1 MVGTWLAF
9 GGVDLHLLQTVVVVF
24 LGRNVPLDLR
34 VWSAVEETTFL
45 FHLSFVDTFVD
56 LHREIVHILRR
67 SGSISTSNLV
77 LDLILQSSIELCRD
91 GFVVPAGLNYQS
103 LELGLVFRYRSA
115 LLDGLESPFGFHLF
129 VAIAERCLQFLKQL
143 VLGGEDGTAGWFHRV
158 LVVFQIIFQMRLDP
172 LPSGSS
178 QVRHDE
184 QEFLFVGAE
193 LVRVHVDVYATSNLE
208 GF

>member
-77 LDLILQSSIELCRD
+77 LDLILQSSIELR
-91 GFVVPAGLNYQS
+91 G
-103 LELGLVFRYRSA
+103 
-115 LLDGLESPFGFHLF
+115 
-129 VAIAERCLQFLKQL
+129 
-143 VLGGEDGTAGWFHRV
+143 
-158 LVVFQIIFQMRLDP
+158 
-172 LPSGSS
+172 
-178 QVRHDE
+178 
-184 QEFLFVGAE
+184 
-193 LVRVHVDVYATSNLE
+193 
-208 GF
+208 